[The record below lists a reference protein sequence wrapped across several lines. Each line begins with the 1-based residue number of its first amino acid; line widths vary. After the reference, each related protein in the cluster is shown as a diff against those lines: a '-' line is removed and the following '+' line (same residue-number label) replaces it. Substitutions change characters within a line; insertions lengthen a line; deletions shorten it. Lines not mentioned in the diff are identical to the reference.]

1 VEGFLPTPA
10 EFAAVLLGII
20 YIVLI
25 MRRNRWGWVFGGGS
39 SIILTVLAAEARLP
53 MQALLQF
60 SYVVAAVYGWL
71 SWSKSDESR
80 PIQLWHWSRHLMSV
94 GGCALLSIAMAQLL
108 KLEGSSAWPFLDS
121 MVACVGLLAT
131 WMVARVYLENWLYW
145 LVIDAVSVF
154 LFVQQDLKF
163 PSLLFVAYF
172 AISCF
177 GFRRWLLAY
186 RAQTKVP

>member
-1 VEGFLPTPA
+1 MAGFLPSPA

-60 SYVVAAVYGWL
+60 SYVVAAVYGWV
-71 SWSKSDESR
+71 SWSKADESR
-80 PIQLWHWSRHLMSV
+80 PIQLWHWSRHVMSV
-94 GGCALLSIAMAQLL
+94 AGCVLLSLAMAQLL
-108 KLEGSSAWPFLDS
+108 KREGSSAWPFLDS
-121 MVACVGLLAT
+121 MVTCVGLLAT

-154 LFVQQDLKF
+154 LFMQQDLKF
-163 PSLLFVAYF
+163 TALLFVAYF
-172 AISCF
+172 VISCF

-186 RAQTKVP
+186 RAQPAP